1 MSISTPFIRR
11 PIATSLLTTAILLAG
26 LVVFPLLPVAP
37 LPNVEFPTLVVSAS
51 YPGAS
56 PETMASTVATPL
68 ETEFG
73 QMLPGL
79 AQMTSTSV
87 LGSTQI
93 TLQFDLST
101 DIKSEATMVLEAIN
115 AAQGSLPK
123 AMPNPPTFRETNPSD
138 APILILSMQSDQA
151 PITQVDDYAENLVA
165 QQLSQLQGVGQV
177 LVGGQQTPAIRVQV
191 DPARLASMG
200 MTLEDVRTVLTNATV
215 DDPKGSINGSQRSY
229 TIYANDQ
236 LTKAEPYNNIIIG
249 YRNGAA
255 IRIGDIGHAVD
266 GPQNDQLAAWTN
278 GKRGI
283 LLLVFK
289 QANANVITT
298 ADSVKAKL
306 PELENNIPPNIHMS
320 VVSDRTLTIRASVGD
335 VEFTLL
341 LAVGLVVMVIFLFL
355 RNLWATII
363 PSITIPVA
371 LAGTL
376 GAMYLCG
383 FSLDN
388 LSLMGLTIAVGFVV
402 DDAIV
407 MLENIFRYIEGGMK
421 PLDAAIKGAG
431 EIGFTIVSISFSL
444 IAVFIPLLLMG
455 GIVGRLFREFAI
467 CVSMTIV
474 ISALVSLTLTPMM
487 ASRFLSSEAHE
498 HGRIYNC
505 IEQAFAA
512 TIRFYERTLDIAL
525 RFRFVTLLVFL
536 ATVSLSVLLY
546 VVIPKGF
553 FPDQDTG
560 ILIGTTDA
568 AQDVSYDA
576 MATLQQQVNSIVQAD
591 PAVASVVASV
601 GAGAG
606 GQTANN
612 GRMYITLKPWD
623 QRKDTAFQVIRRIDQ
638 KMQAV
643 PGIRL
648 FLQAVQDVRVGGRVS
663 RTQYQYTLQDAK
675 ADELNTWAPK
685 ILDKLRSLPQLADV
699 TSDQED
705 AGTTETLTYDRDQ
718 AARFGVQPATI
729 DNILYDA
736 FGQREV
742 AQYFTGNKAYYVIL
756 EALPDQQGQLS
767 TLQKLYVTSSG
778 GQAVPLSTLVHETSV
793 PVQPVGMNH
802 QSQFPAVTISFNLQ
816 GSTALGEAVTAI
828 ERTESA
834 DGRAGDGARLVP
846 GNRAGVSDL
855 AQHRAVSDRGGP
867 GHRLHHPRHTVRKLH
882 PAADDIVH
890 PAVGRRRRAADPAGV
905 RLPAH
910 RDRVDRHH
918 SADRHREE
926 ERHHDGRLRHQRR
939 TARRAVTDGGNSAG
953 LSAALPAD
961 SDDDHGG
968 IAQRRAADAGRRRG
982 IGTAQAA
989 RFRDGRRSG
998 VEPGAHAVHDAG
1010 DLPLPGSAA
1019 TLDSATPCAKRAE
1032 ACGDHGEFERR
1043 RSGLSR
1049 PGGTFD
1055 GDRAGPPY
1063 AGFPA
1068 AGELS
1073 PDAAALCSPCAQ
1085 GRTAAQPVRS
1095 EPAVAG
1101 LP

>member
-802 QSQFPAVTISFNLQ
+802 QSQFPAVTVSFNLQ

-828 ERTESA
+828 ERTESQM
-834 DGRAGDGARLVP
+834 GVP
-846 GNRAGVSDL
+846 V
-855 AQHRAVSDRGGP
+855 
-867 GHRLHHPRHTVRKLH
+867 TVQ
-882 PAADDIVH
+882 
-890 PAVGRRRRAADPAGV
+890 G
-905 RLPAH
+905 
-910 RDRVDRHH
+910 
-918 SADRHREE
+918 SF
-926 ERHHDGRLRHQRR
+926 Q
-939 TARRAVTDGGNSAG
+939 
-953 LSAALPAD
+953 
-961 SDDDHGG
+961 
-968 IAQRRAADAGRRRG
+968 
-982 IGTAQAA
+982 GTAQA
-989 RFRDGRRSG
+989 FQTSLST
-998 VEPGAHAVHDAG
+998 EPY
-1010 DLPLPGSAA
+1010 LI
-1019 TLDSATPCAKRAE
+1019 
-1032 ACGDHGEFERR
+1032 
-1043 RSGLSR
+1043 
-1049 PGGTFD
+1049 
-1055 GDRAGPPY
+1055 
-1063 AGFPA
+1063 
-1068 AGELS
+1068 
-1073 PDAAALCSPCAQ
+1073 AAALVTVYIILGILYESYILPLTILSTLPSAGVGALLILLAFGYQLTVIALIGIILLIGIVKKNGIMMVDFAINAERRDGLSPM
-1085 GRTAAQPVRS
+1085 AAIRQACLLRFRPILMTTMAALLSGVPLMLEGGAGSELRKPLGFAMVGGLALSQVLTLYTTPVIYLYLDQLQHWIAPRRAPS
-1095 EPAVAG
+1095 VPRLAAIMASSNAEGAD
-1101 LP
+1101 

>member
-828 ERTESA
+828 ERTESQM
-834 DGRAGDGARLVP
+834 GVP
-846 GNRAGVSDL
+846 V
-855 AQHRAVSDRGGP
+855 
-867 GHRLHHPRHTVRKLH
+867 TVQ
-882 PAADDIVH
+882 
-890 PAVGRRRRAADPAGV
+890 G
-905 RLPAH
+905 
-910 RDRVDRHH
+910 
-918 SADRHREE
+918 SF
-926 ERHHDGRLRHQRR
+926 Q
-939 TARRAVTDGGNSAG
+939 
-953 LSAALPAD
+953 
-961 SDDDHGG
+961 
-968 IAQRRAADAGRRRG
+968 
-982 IGTAQAA
+982 GTAQA
-989 RFRDGRRSG
+989 FQTSLST
-998 VEPGAHAVHDAG
+998 EPY
-1010 DLPLPGSAA
+1010 LI
-1019 TLDSATPCAKRAE
+1019 
-1032 ACGDHGEFERR
+1032 
-1043 RSGLSR
+1043 
-1049 PGGTFD
+1049 
-1055 GDRAGPPY
+1055 
-1063 AGFPA
+1063 
-1068 AGELS
+1068 
-1073 PDAAALCSPCAQ
+1073 AAALVTVYIILGILYESYILPLTILSTLPSAGVGALLILLAFGYQLTVIALIGIILLIGIVKKNGIMMVDFAINAERRDGLSPM
-1085 GRTAAQPVRS
+1085 AAIRQACLLRFRPILMTTMAALLSGVPLMLEGGAGSELRKPLGFAMVGGLALSQVLTLYTTPVIYLYLDQLQHWIAPRRAPS
-1095 EPAVAG
+1095 VPRLAAIMASSNAEGAD
-1101 LP
+1101 